1 MVIIVGKNAEKSR
14 LKAGKLFGR
23 IFPEQELV
31 IAQNRAVINAPS
43 AAVIV
48 EKNAAAE
55 IKSAL
60 GIIAD
65 EDGCFR
71 DFPRGVQLITCGVNQ
86 KNTVSFTSRSND
98 KITLSLN
105 RAIHTKNG
113 IAEPLE
119 LPTDFL
125 DGLTEFDY
133 MAAFAASLLLA

>member
-1 MVIIVGKNAEKSR
+1 MVIIVGKNAEKLRRKS
-14 LKAGKLFGR
+14 GKLFGR

-65 EDGCFR
+65 EDGCFW

-98 KITLSLN
+98 RITLSLN

>member
-1 MVIIVGKNAEKSR
+1 MIIVAKNAEKLR
-14 LKAGKLFGR
+14 RKAGELFGR

-31 IAQNRAVINAPS
+31 IAQNRAVINAPR

-71 DFPRGVQLITCGVNQ
+71 DFPRKYL
-86 KNTVSFTSRSND
+86 KRS
-98 KITLSLN
+98 
-105 RAIHTKNG
+105 
-113 IAEPLE
+113 
-119 LPTDFL
+119 
-125 DGLTEFDY
+125 
-133 MAAFAASLLLA
+133 